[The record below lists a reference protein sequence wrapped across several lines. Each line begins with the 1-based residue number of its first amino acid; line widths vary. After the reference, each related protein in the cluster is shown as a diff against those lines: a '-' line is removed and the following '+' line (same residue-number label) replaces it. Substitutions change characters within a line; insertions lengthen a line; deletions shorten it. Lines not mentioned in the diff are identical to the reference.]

1 MKRIIKVSQSNMLL
15 ALATIAFL
23 SLLTLPFESF
33 YAFAR
38 TPIAKLNK
46 QLIVRSDHNCPPYEF
61 FEKAEPSGFNIE
73 LIKAVAETMGLD
85 IKIVLG
91 PWKEVRADLE
101 NGRIDVIAGMFYSE
115 ERDKVVDFSIPH
127 SVVSF
132 DLFVQKGS
140 PIRSLADAR
149 DKKIVAQEG
158 GIMHDF
164 LKKENISAHIITVKD
179 ASEVLTLLASGQYD
193 CGIMNKMQGHYFLN
207 KFKLLNIKPVGVDM
221 LPREYCFAVTEGN
234 DILRSKLNE
243 GLNILKST
251 GRYKEIYDKWL
262 GVYEDKA
269 IRETL
274 KYCIFA
280 IILIAVLL
288 TLSLLWSWTLKK
300 QVKVRTKELRNNEQK
315 YRSIFDNAIE
325 GIFQAL
331 PEGRYIN
338 VNPAMARMHGFA
350 SPEEMVTDITSIG
363 EQLYVNPKDRERYR
377 KLIEE
382 HEKLE
387 NFEVQVSRKD
397 GTRIWISINSRAVKD
412 AAGKILFFEGTTE
425 DITPRKQVEESLRQT
440 LEKLRK
446 SLAGTIQA
454 MSLTVETKDPYTAG
468 HQRRVSNLARAIAQE
483 MNLSKDVIDNIRMA
497 GVIHD
502 IGKMSVPSEILS
514 KPTKL
519 TDIEMS
525 LIKVHPQSGYDIL
538 KDVNLPHPIAEIVF
552 QHHELLDGS
561 GYPRGLKGIEILL
574 EARIICV
581 ADVVE
586 AIFSHRP
593 YRPALGIE
601 PALEEIERNKGIL
614 YDEKVVEVC
623 LKLFKEKGFVFEP
636 AES

>member
-15 ALATIAFL
+15 VIVTIAFL

-33 YAFAR
+33 CIFAR
-38 TPIAKLNK
+38 TPIVKPDK
-46 QLIVRSDHNCPPYEF
+46 QLIVRSDHHYPPYEF
-61 FEKAEPSGFNIE
+61 LEKAEPSGFNIE

-101 NGRIDVIAGMFYSE
+101 NGRIDIIAGMTYSE
-115 ERDKVVDFSIPH
+115 ERDKTVDFSIPH

-140 PIRSLADAR
+140 PVRSLADAR
-149 DKKIVAQEG
+149 DKKIVVQEG

-164 LKKENISAHIITVKD
+164 LKQENISAHIITVKD
-179 ASEVLTLLASGQYD
+179 APEVLTLLASGQYD

-207 KFKLLNIKPVGVDM
+207 KFKLLNIKPVGVDI

-269 IRETL
+269 IREAL

-288 TLSLLWSWTLKK
+288 AVSLLWSWALKK
-300 QVKVRTKELRNNEQK
+300 QVKARTEELRNNEQK

-325 GIFQAL
+325 GIFQTL

-363 EQLYVNPKDRERYR
+363 EQLYVNPEDRERYR

-425 DITPRKQVEESLRQT
+425 DITSRKQVEESLRQT

-561 GYPRGLKGIEILL
+561 GYPRGLKGIEIFL

-623 LKLFKEKGFVFEP
+623 LRLFKEKGFVFEP